1 MKRISGMLLLCAA
14 FSLNTCVSYYK
25 IQDQRED
32 PKLSVAVMRM
42 AVPFTIFEGNLLG
55 KTGGIKSQ
63 YRAKHGDAYKRKVM
77 VFTNVLPGDYY
88 IGQVYSES
96 RQTTATYG
104 RYRRTTWRTLRLFF
118 EDPRK
123 VKSDQK
129 IFKIPPGKIIY
140 LGNFILLP
148 KDKMKQF
155 YKSAAKMGKTK
166 EMIDGSAAYTTWIWS
181 KDRSKKKEYYLLRT
195 DHPKLVGIGK
205 SLNSELRMLNAV
217 FSNRNDIPVCKK
229 MAAARIAEI
238 SREIK
243 KLPVDNKAKKQR

>member
-1 MKRISGMLLLCAA
+1 
-14 FSLNTCVSYYK
+14 
-25 IQDQRED
+25 
-32 PKLSVAVMRM
+32 
-42 AVPFTIFEGNLLG
+42 
-55 KTGGIKSQ
+55 
-63 YRAKHGDAYKRKVM
+63 
-77 VFTNVLPGDYY
+77 
-88 IGQVYSES
+88 
-96 RQTTATYG
+96 
-104 RYRRTTWRTLRLFF
+104 
-118 EDPRK
+118 
-123 VKSDQK
+123 
-129 IFKIPPGKIIY
+129 
-140 LGNFILLP
+140 
-148 KDKMKQF
+148 
-155 YKSAAKMGKTK
+155 MGKTK